1 MTNFLV
7 MPSVALL
14 LHSCFFLCS
23 VFKVQL
29 RVYTLKIKQ
38 CKLVLTNDLA
48 AAYASAKLSLIHL
61 VTTFGELCL
70 ASLGIIGG
78 FYQKQKV

>member
-14 LHSCFFLCS
+14 LHSCYILCS

-38 CKLVLTNDLA
+38 CKHA
-48 AAYASAKLSLIHL
+48 RFK
-61 VTTFGELCL
+61 
-70 ASLGIIGG
+70 
-78 FYQKQKV
+78 KV

>member
-14 LHSCFFLCS
+14 LHSCYILCS

-38 CKLVLTNDLA
+38 CKLMLAHDLA
-48 AAYASAKLSLIHL
+48 AACASAKLSLS
-61 VTTFGELCL
+61 VCYNFW
-70 ASLGIIGG
+70 G
-78 FYQKQKV
+78 FMPRFARHNWAFTRNKKV